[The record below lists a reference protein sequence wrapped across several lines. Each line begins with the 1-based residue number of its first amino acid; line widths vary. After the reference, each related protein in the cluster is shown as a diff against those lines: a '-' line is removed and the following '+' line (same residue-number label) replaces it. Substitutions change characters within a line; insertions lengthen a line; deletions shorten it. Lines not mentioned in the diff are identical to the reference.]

1 MAYKTYNSQ
10 GLEALRSK
18 DRRISFLSIFSTLF
32 LNAKSRGDD
41 DIDGAVIKAIEINDK
56 LYKKYPFPEQQ
67 DTPYIKRAKS
77 EDQILDEAKNGKANE
92 KFALAE
98 END

>member
-1 MAYKTYNSQ
+1 MAYKNYNSQ

-32 LNAKSRGDD
+32 LNAKSRDEE
-41 DIDGAVIKAIEINDK
+41 DIKGAVETAFGINDR
-56 LYKKYPFPEQQ
+56 LYKEYPFPEPE
-67 DTPYIKRAKS
+67 DSPYIKRAKK

-98 END
+98 EDD